1 MILQSVNYEIQHK
14 DVINTT
20 INGDATFLDADILI
34 INPGSFSHL
43 WSTNLK
49 HKADGTPLLYSSS
62 GSDRIRAM
70 FKARQKEIETLLNNG
85 KILIVF
91 VSPVTGFSG
100 EIGDISQYAPVYNY
114 DFLPELSE
122 VLVKSLKPGKGTGDN
137 LKLRHPKNMFVP
149 YYKAFNDEL
158 QYSAYLD
165 ISSELD
171 EINFITNRSDKPVGF
186 VVKQNNGVIA
196 FLPPPVY
203 RKQNDKLVGVIL
215 NCCKNFFVN
224 TEITPPPDWIND
236 FKLKGEAEYD
246 LKISELQKK
255 INKITEEKETT
266 EKEKCELVEF
276 KALLYEQGPVLEKA
290 VLRSFRLFGFTADN
304 RKMDDLEH
312 DIVFSSA
319 EGRGIAEVE
328 GKDNDAIHVSK
339 FDQLN
344 RAVDEDFDLKGD
356 YPAGVLIG
364 NHYRFSRPSNR
375 KEAFSEKVHI
385 VAKKKN
391 FGLLTTH
398 EIYKAVDYLLNNPN
412 DESFKESCRRKILT
426 TAGTSISLMP

>member
-1 MILQSVNYEIQHK
+1 MIVQTVNYEIQHK
-14 DVINTT
+14 DVINTS

-43 WSTNLK
+43 WSDHLK
-49 HKADGTPLLYSSS
+49 RRADGTPFLYSSD

-100 EIGDISQYAPVYNY
+100 EIGDRSQYAPVYNY

-137 LKLRHPKNMFVP
+137 LSLGHSKSMFAS
-149 YYKAFNDEL
+149 YYKAFKDEL
-158 QYSAYLD
+158 KYSAYLD
-165 ISSELD
+165 ITSEID
-171 EINFITNRSDKPVGF
+171 EINFIVNRSGKPVGF

-196 FLPPPVY
+196 FLPPPIY
-203 RKQNDKLVGVIL
+203 KKQNEKLVGVIL
-215 NCCKNFFVN
+215 NCCKNYFTN
-224 TEITPPPDWIND
+224 YEKTPPPEWVNE
-236 FKLKGEAEYD
+236 FKLKGEAEFN

-255 INKITEEKETT
+255 INQITEEKEST
-266 EKEKCELVEF
+266 EKERTELVEF
-276 KALLYEQGPVLEKA
+276 KALLYEQGPILEKA
-290 VLRSFRLFGFTADN
+290 VLRSFRLLGFTADN
-304 RKMDDLEH
+304 RKMADLEH

-328 GKDNDAIHVSK
+328 GKDNDAIHITK
-339 FDQLN
+339 LDQLN

-356 YPAGVLIG
+356 YPAGILIG
-364 NHYRFSRPSNR
+364 NHYRFSKPSNR
-375 KEAFSEKVHI
+375 KDAFSEKVYI
-385 VAKKKN
+385 VAKKKS

-398 EIYKAVDYLLNNPN
+398 EIYKAVDYILNNPS
-412 DESFKESCRRKILT
+412 DEAFKESCRNKILA
-426 TAGTSISLMP
+426 TAGSLISLMP